1 MTRQGTN
8 IKKKGDKMY
17 KLARE
22 KRSRKLSLRLE
33 DSLRLGVERKVRN
46 NKSRFPTMT
55 KYLEALIVQDLV
67 QEGYFDRRAGI
78 R

>member
-1 MTRQGTN
+1 MN
-8 IKKKGDKMY
+8 Y
-17 KLARE
+17 KRGLE

-46 NKSRFPTMT
+46 NKGSFPTMT
-55 KYLEALIVQDLV
+55 KYVEALIVQDLV